1 MGVEQANPFI
11 SLQCL
16 EPHGFL
22 QQPILWGFLIFFF
35 LIRPRRKISKT
46 FRKKNSDSVL
56 CGEVVDGVVEETLR
70 RGLALRPKSKGS
82 GSLRKHIHPGR

>member
-1 MGVEQANPFI
+1 MAFSNNQHFGVFK
-11 SLQCL
+11 
-16 EPHGFL
+16 F
-22 QQPILWGFLIFFF
+22 FFF